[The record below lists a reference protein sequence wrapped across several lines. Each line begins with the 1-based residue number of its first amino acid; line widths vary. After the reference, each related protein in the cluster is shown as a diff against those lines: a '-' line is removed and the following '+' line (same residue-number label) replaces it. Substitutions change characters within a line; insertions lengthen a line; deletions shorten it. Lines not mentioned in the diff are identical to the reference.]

1 LRLTAGEKW
10 DIFLLYARLTGMSI
24 VVFALPLS
32 NFFMSFGTFWIFGAW
47 FLDIITDLVRK
58 KSFKNRW
65 AGFTKSTEGKLIV
78 SLYLFT
84 LAGLLWSSDFK
95 HAFWD
100 LRVKLPILAIP
111 ILLLTQKPLNKNEIK
126 AVCGFYILG
135 LIIAVTWCLFIYLH
149 IIPLDY
155 KDVREIS
162 VFISHIRFS
171 LMLVLGICIAFYITW
186 NQPYGKIFSILISF
200 YFIAFLYVLESM
212 TGFIVLG
219 GVILNLLI
227 FRIIHARKKSV
238 QFVFLAIFILL
249 PLACLFY
256 LRSCYI
262 NYFTVE
268 KTNWANLEEM
278 TPWGEPYNHYPEFK
292 LIENGHYANTYVA
305 EQELKEGW
313 RSRSSIDPDSTDGMG
328 HIIKWTLLRY
338 MASKGLRKDLD
349 GIRALSD
356 EDIRNVE
363 SGYTSFDEKNKNGIE
378 KRIDK
383 ILFEY
388 STFRVGG
395 NPNGHSVFQRLEFWK
410 AGWAIA
416 KTHPWSGV
424 GTGDVKQAFNDQYSI
439 SQSRLDEK
447 HRLRAHNQYLT
458 IWVALGIVG
467 LLLLLTML
475 IYPFIKWRTNLL
487 YTSFLIIIGLSC
499 LTEDTLESEAGVMFF
514 AFFYIFLLLVSKQ
527 ALQEPA
533 AE

>member
-1 LRLTAGEKW
+1 MQLTAGEKW
-10 DIFLLYARLTGMSI
+10 DIFLQYARLTGMSI

-47 FLDIITDLVRK
+47 FLDIITDLARK

-65 AGFTKSTEGKLIV
+65 AGLTKSTEGKLIV

-84 LAGLLWSSDFK
+84 LAGLLWSTDFK
-95 HAFWD
+95 YAFWD
-100 LRVKLPILAIP
+100 LRVKLPIFAIP
-111 ILLLTQKPLNKNEIK
+111 ILLLTQKALNKNEIK

-149 IIPLDY
+149 IIPHDY

-171 LMLVLGICIAFYITW
+171 LMLVLGICIAFYVTW
-186 NQPYGKIFSILISF
+186 HQPMGKVFSILISL
-200 YFIAFLYVLESM
+200 YFVAFLYILESM

-219 GVILNLLI
+219 GVVLGLLV
-227 FRIIHARKKSV
+227 FRIINSRKKNV
-238 QFVFLAIFILL
+238 QYLLVATFIVL
-249 PLACLFY
+249 PLACLLY
-256 LRSCYI
+256 LRNCYVQ
-262 NYFTVE
+262 YFAVE
-268 KTNWANLEEM
+268 KTDWTNLEKT
-278 TPWGEPYNHYPEFK
+278 TPRGEAYSHYPEFK
-292 LIENGHYANTYVA
+292 LVENGHYVYTYVA

-313 RSRSSIDPDSTDGMG
+313 IMRSSLNPDSMDGMG
-328 HIIKWTLLRY
+328 HIVKWSLLRY
-338 MASKGLRKDLD
+338 MSSKGLRKDMD
-349 GIRALSD
+349 GILAMTD

-363 SGYTSFDEKNKNGIE
+363 EGHTSFNEKNKNGIE
-378 KRIDK
+378 KRIDR

-388 STFRVGG
+388 ATFRVGG
-395 NPNGHSVFQRLEFWK
+395 NPNGHSVFQRFEFWK

-416 KTHPWSGV
+416 KKHPWAGV
-424 GTGDVKQAFNDQYSI
+424 GTGDVKQAFKDQYEV

-467 LLLLLTML
+467 LLLLLTLL
-475 IYPFIKWRTNLL
+475 IYPFVKWRKNLL

-514 AFFYIFLLLVSKQ
+514 AFFYIFLLLVAKQ
-527 ALQEPA
+527 PLQEPA